1 MNNSLLFICNIYE
14 VHVAKLERNSYDS
27 FVNNIILLM
36 SMNIQLQALIHRVL
50 FVFYVLF
57 FRFREI
63 HTETEIS

>member
-1 MNNSLLFICNIYE
+1 MKNSLLFICNIYE

-36 SMNIQLQALIHRVL
+36 SMNIQFAALIHLVL
-50 FVFYVLF
+50 FAFYVLF
-57 FRFREI
+57 RRFREV